1 MTATGVECRKF
12 WVVSAIIIILNLV
25 NAVETIVDGKIFKG
39 GKHLRKYST
48 LTPFTDLF

>member
-25 NAVETIVDGKIFKG
+25 NAVETIVDGKLFKG
-39 GKHLRKYST
+39 ANHMCK
-48 LTPFTDLF
+48 

>member
-12 WVVSAIIIILNLV
+12 WIVSAIIIILNLV
-25 NAVETIVDGKIFKG
+25 NAVETIVDGKIIN
-39 GKHLRKYST
+39 HLWKYST